1 MYDKFISFIIII
13 LKDNYDD
20 FLFIDNVIYYDNT

>member
-13 LKDNYDD
+13 LKDNYHD